1 MMRVLVTDIVTGV
14 YPAGAMLPRES
25 DLADQFQVSRGVAR
39 ECIRALE
46 ERGLVRVTH
55 GKGAVVNPESLW
67 NMFDPGVLGAV
78 LDSSRSVE
86 ILGHYLEFRRLV
98 EIEAAGL
105 AAERATDEDIS
116 NMAAALAE
124 MEKAVARPAT
134 NTSEELFHKADLAF
148 HEALLAATHN
158 PLYVGIGK
166 TIHPVALTYRYPLA
180 RPRYRKQRAL
190 PEHRRIFEPVKAGDP
205 EAARG
210 AMAEH
215 HKTIQ
220 RYEREYAASR
230 AAA

>member
-14 YPAGAMLPRES
+14 YPVGAMLPRES
-25 DLADQFQVSRGVAR
+25 DLADQFDVSRGVAR

-67 NMFDPGVLGAV
+67 NMFDPAVLGV
-78 LDSSRSVE
+78 VIDSDRSVE
-86 ILGHYLEFRRLV
+86 IIGHYLEFRRLV
-98 EIEAAGL
+98 EIDAAGL
-105 AAERATDEDIS
+105 AAERATDEDIT
-116 NMAAALAE
+116 NMGAAFAE
-124 MEKAVARPAT
+124 MEKAVERPAT
-134 NTSEELFHKADLAF
+134 STSEELFHKADLAF

-180 RPRYRKQRAL
+180 RPGFRRDRAL
-190 PEHRRIFEPVKAGDP
+190 PEHRRIFEAVRAADSK
-205 EAARG
+205 AARA
-210 AMAEH
+210 AMAAH

-230 AAA
+230 AA

>member
-1 MMRVLVTDIVTGV
+1 MMRVLITDIVTGV
-14 YPAGAMLPRES
+14 YPVGAMLPRES
-25 DLADQFQVSRGVAR
+25 DLADQFDVSRGVAR

-67 NMFDPGVLGAV
+67 NMFDPAVLGTV
-78 LDSSRSVE
+78 IDSDRSVE
-86 ILGHYLEFRRLV
+86 IIGHYLEFRRLV
-98 EIEAAGL
+98 EIDAAGL
-105 AAERATDEDIS
+105 AAERATDEDLT
-116 NMAAALAE
+116 NMAAAFAE
-124 MEKAVARPAT
+124 MEKAVERPAT
-134 NTSEELFHKADLAF
+134 STSEELFHKADLAF

-190 PEHRRIFEPVKAGDP
+190 PEHRRIFEAVSAGDP
-205 EAARG
+205 KAARA
-210 AMAEH
+210 AMTAH

-230 AAA
+230 AA